1 MKKSKLLPLYKAI
14 EQCYGAYNVYI
25 SLTFQPQYSGK
36 NSALFKVHIKL
47 GTTLNSL
54 KSHAEDVQTVMEI
67 PFFIIT
73 KQKNGIFLLVSSTNT
88 RFITLDDM
96 LHAKGIEKVTDNL
109 LYPVALGKDIFGNL
123 VYEDLANMLHTAY
136 TGSTGSGKS
145 VGLQCL
151 IMSLA
156 SFRSPEEVNF
166 VIIDAGGGSLWCFE
180 GLPHLSCPVIKDI
193 DEGLYALHRL
203 VAEMERRLKLSKEE
217 LDKLPAVVCVFDE
230 FVSFLCAPGKKYPK
244 ACAKLI
250 NSIIRRARKVR
261 IYLVLATQSPKQE
274 YLKDVDVNN
283 LTTRVAFGNKSKAN
297 QSSALGVAGAENL
310 LGQGDLLLDTQQ
322 YSEPIRLQG
331 AYISESEIEER
342 VAQLAK
348 ELCEAPNKFVISR
361 SENLKKAVKSI
372 VSDIC
377 GGEDRGQNNG
387 FGPDGDDDEDDDDD
401 EDNYKESL
409 KTYRF
414 ILWSLKSAE
423 ISVNKI
429 QQELD
434 FSRNVAEQ
442 HLKMMDEHG
451 FLSEKNFNQPRKV
464 IPQVKSDLT
473 EEQLEFLSK
482 YGIDDMILT
491 ELYQTRNQ

>member
-1 MKKSKLLPLYKAI
+1 MNTMTKSKTLGRSIMEHYKAYKVLI
-14 EQCYGAYNVYI
+14 VLQI
-25 SLTFQPQYSGK
+25 LTSSKYSV
-36 NSALFKVHIKL
+36 LYRVHIEP
-47 GTTLNSL
+47 GTTINALMAHAKEVKTIL
-54 KSHAEDVQTVMEI
+54 KIPYFILAQYEQT
-67 PFFIIT
+67 
-73 KQKNGIFLLVSSTNT
+73 IFLSVSSTNNK
-88 RFITLDDM
+88 FVTLDDM

-109 LYPVALGKDIFGNL
+109 MYPVALGKDIFGNL
-123 VYEDLANMLHTAY
+123 VYEDLADLMHTAY

-217 LDKLPAVVCVFDE
+217 LDKLPAIVCVFDE
-230 FVSFLCAPGKKYPK
+230 FVSFLGAPGKKYPK

-297 QSSALGVAGAENL
+297 QSSALGVSGAENL
-310 LGQGDLLLDTQQ
+310 MGKGDLLLDTQQ
-322 YSEPIRLQG
+322 YSEPLRLQG
-331 AYISESEIEER
+331 AYISESEIKQR

-348 ELCEAPNKFVISR
+348 ESYDTPNKFVISL
-361 SENLKKAVKSI
+361 SENLKKEVKSI

-377 GGEDRGQNNG
+377 GGEDRCQNNG
-387 FGPDGDDDEDDDDD
+387 FGPDDDDDD
-401 EDNYKESL
+401 EDEDDYTENL
-409 KTYRF
+409 DTYRF
-414 ILWSLKSAE
+414 ILWTLDSVE
-423 ISVNKI
+423 ISVSKI
-429 QQELD
+429 HQKFG
-434 FSRNVAEQ
+434 FSRKVAERYV
-442 HLKMMDEHG
+442 KMMDEHG
-451 FLSEKNFNQPRKV
+451 FLAAKNSNQPRKV
-464 IPQVKSDLT
+464 IPQDKSDLN
-473 EEQLEFLSK
+473 EEQLEFLSEF
-482 YGIDDMILT
+482 GINEEILT
-491 ELYQTRNQ
+491 ELYNTRNS

>member
-1 MKKSKLLPLYKAI
+1 MNNIKIAKTLGRSIMEHYKS
-14 EQCYGAYNVYI
+14 YNVLIVLYI
-25 SLTFQPQYSGK
+25 LTSSKDSILYRVQLEP
-36 NSALFKVHIKL
+36 

-73 KQKNGIFLLVSSTNT
+73 KQKNGIFLLVSSTNN
-88 RFITLDDM
+88 RFITLNNM

-123 VYEDLANMLHTAY
+123 DYEDLADLMHTAY

-203 VAEMERRLKLSKEE
+203 VAEMERRLKISKEE

-250 NSIIRRARKVR
+250 NSIIRRTK
-261 IYLVLATQSPKQE
+261 
-274 YLKDVDVNN
+274 
-283 LTTRVAFGNKSKAN
+283 
-297 QSSALGVAGAENL
+297 
-310 LGQGDLLLDTQQ
+310 
-322 YSEPIRLQG
+322 
-331 AYISESEIEER
+331 
-342 VAQLAK
+342 
-348 ELCEAPNKFVISR
+348 
-361 SENLKKAVKSI
+361 
-372 VSDIC
+372 
-377 GGEDRGQNNG
+377 GQNLSG
-387 FGPDGDDDEDDDDD
+387 TC
-401 EDNYKESL
+401 Y
-409 KTYRF
+409 
-414 ILWSLKSAE
+414 AE
-423 ISVNKI
+423 
-429 QQELD
+429 
-434 FSRNVAEQ
+434 
-442 HLKMMDEHG
+442 
-451 FLSEKNFNQPRKV
+451 P
-464 IPQVKSDLT
+464 
-473 EEQLEFLSK
+473 
-482 YGIDDMILT
+482 
-491 ELYQTRNQ
+491 

>member
-1 MKKSKLLPLYKAI
+1 MKKSKLLPLDKAI

-36 NSALFKVHIKL
+36 NIALFKVHMKL

-88 RFITLDDM
+88 RFITLNNM

-109 LYPVALGKDIFGNL
+109 LYPVSLGKDIFGNL
-123 VYEDLANMLHTAY
+123 VYEDLADLMHTAY

-180 GLPHLSCPVIKDI
+180 GLPHLSCPVIKEI
-193 DEGLYALHRL
+193 DEGLFALNCL
-203 VAEMERRLKLSKEE
+203 VTEMNRRLKLSKEE

-230 FVSFLCAPGKKYPK
+230 FTSFIDPSNNGLSNKCKG
-244 ACAKLI
+244 LI
-250 NSIIRRARKVR
+250 NDILRRARKVR

-274 YLKDVDVNN
+274 YLKDIDVNN
-283 LTTRVAFGNKSKAN
+283 LTTRVAFRNMSKAN
-297 QSSALGVAGAENL
+297 QSSALGVAGAEDL
-310 LGQGDLLLDTQQ
+310 IGKGDLLCHTQQ
-322 YSEPIRLQG
+322 YSEPLRLQG

-342 VAQLAK
+342 VAKLADK
-348 ELCEAPNKFVISR
+348 QYDFSNKFIVPEGTTNQVRMDDVIPNQSVKQVVNDDQQTAELIIWTLEQTKVSSNQLQNIPNFSR
-361 SENLKKAVKSI
+361 NNAKDFLDMME
-372 VSDIC
+372 
-377 GGEDRGQNNG
+377 NNG
-387 FGPDGDDDEDDDDD
+387 FV
-401 EDNYKESL
+401 
-409 KTYRF
+409 
-414 ILWSLKSAE
+414 SAQY
-423 ISVNKI
+423 S
-429 QQELD
+429 
-434 FSRNVAEQ
+434 
-442 HLKMMDEHG
+442 
-451 FLSEKNFNQPRKV
+451 NQPRKV
-464 IPQVKSDLT
+464 IPQVKSDLN
-473 EEQLEFLSK
+473 EEQLKFLLN
-482 YGIDDMILT
+482 YGIDDEVLT
-491 ELYQTRNQ
+491 ELYQKRNQ